1 MFNKKFLG
9 YTVDQ
14 NTSILNTYCLYIAG
28 DFILYIERL
37 VILKNKWLRS
47 GKLNQVYGA

>member
-1 MFNKKFLG
+1 MHL
-9 YTVDQ
+9 YLIVTV
-14 NTSILNTYCLYIAG
+14 LYIAG
-28 DFILYIERL
+28 DFILYIERQ